1 MESTSETTTAADRDT
16 KQSADVEKGLG
27 DKETGTALPSSSA
40 SFNEARIQD
49 EEKALPVNGDSGKEA
64 IEESAVEHDPNVVD
78 WDENDPDNPYNWPA
92 KKKWLNIGVLAA
104 VTFLTPL
111 ASSFFAPAVPRL
123 MANFHSTSEIT
134 ATFVV
139 SVFVLSTR
147 ALMRQADRGADISLA
162 SQLGLLS

>member
-1 MESTSETTTAADRDT
+1 MTSNEDT
-16 KQSADVEKGLG
+16 KQPTDIEKGLG

-40 SFNEARIQD
+40 SFDEPALRD
-49 EEKALPVNGDSGKEA
+49 EEKALPTDDQPGKSA
-64 IEESAVEHDPNVVD
+64 AEETAVEHDPNVVY
-78 WDENDPDNPYNWPA
+78 WAENDPENPYNWPA

-123 MANFHSTSEIT
+123 MADFQSTSEIT

-139 SVFVLSTR
+139 SVSVFPSHGIDL
-147 ALMRQADRGADISLA
+147 IC
-162 SQLGLLS
+162 

>member
-1 MESTSETTTAADRDT
+1 MASTSETTTAADQDT

-40 SFNEARIQD
+40 SLDETRIQD
-49 EEKALPVNGDSGKEA
+49 EEKALPVNESGKDAVED
-64 IEESAVEHDPNVVD
+64 SAVEHDPNVVD
-78 WDENDPDNPYNWPA
+78 WDENDPDNPYNWTA

-123 MANFHSTSEIT
+123 MADFNSTSEIT

-139 SVFVLSTR
+139 SVFVFSSR
-147 ALMRQADRGADISLA
+147 ALFKQANRGADTFSA
-162 SQLGLLS
+162 SQSGLSS